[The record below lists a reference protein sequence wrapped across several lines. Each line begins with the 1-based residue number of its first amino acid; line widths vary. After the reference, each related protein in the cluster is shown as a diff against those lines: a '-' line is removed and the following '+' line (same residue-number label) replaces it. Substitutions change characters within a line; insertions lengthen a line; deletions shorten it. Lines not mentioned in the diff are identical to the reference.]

1 MRNLIE
7 TTLKE
12 KISNDSDYIRYSY
25 YELKVK
31 YNLSEQDID
40 RFLDLTRT
48 KLQND
53 NYRVYFT
60 GSKFVYKNQ
69 GNASREFFVNG
80 CELTGEFDSLMDINR
95 VFIPTADITDGM
107 VIEVID

>member
-1 MRNLIE
+1 MDDKIIINLIE
-7 TTLKE
+7 TTLRE
-12 KISNDSDYIRYSY
+12 KINNDSDYIRYSY

-60 GSKFVYKNQ
+60 GSKFVYKNA
-69 GNASREFFVNG
+69 N
-80 CELTGEFDSLMDINR
+80 
-95 VFIPTADITDGM
+95 IT
-107 VIEVID
+107 VQPNKFLIAVKEWSET

>member
-1 MRNLIE
+1 MDDKIIINLIE
-7 TTLKE
+7 TTLRE
-12 KISNDSDYIRYSY
+12 KINNAPDYIRYSY

-48 KLQND
+48 KLQNN

-60 GSKFVYKNQ
+60 GAKFVYKNANITVQ
-69 GNASREFFVNG
+69 PNEFMIAVK
-80 CELTGEFDSLMDINR
+80 EIR
-95 VFIPTADITDGM
+95 K
-107 VIEVID
+107 